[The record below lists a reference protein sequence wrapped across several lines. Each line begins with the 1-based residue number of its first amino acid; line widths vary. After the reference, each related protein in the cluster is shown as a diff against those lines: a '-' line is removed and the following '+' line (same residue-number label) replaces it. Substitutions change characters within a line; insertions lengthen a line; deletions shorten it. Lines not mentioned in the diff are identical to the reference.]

1 MIITMKKKILLKQ
14 LAGYGIPLILFIC
27 VSSVNAYAEG
37 GASPIYLTQDP
48 VTTEEPEK
56 TEESNP
62 KEDAKTPFTYDG
74 YIKMFAT
81 LLVICITGFIASTC
95 AAKKSQKDSNEK

>member
-1 MIITMKKKILLKQ
+1 MKKKIILKQ
-14 LAGYGIPLILFIC
+14 FAEYGILLILFVC
-27 VSSVNAYAEG
+27 VSSVGAYAEG

-56 TEESNP
+56 PEEP
-62 KEDAKTPFTYDG
+62 DTKEDAKMPFTYDG
-74 YIKMFAT
+74 YIKIFAT
-81 LLVICITGFIASTC
+81 LLVICIAGFITSTC